1 MSTLAKKNLGGR
13 PKVVLSQEQIAE
25 IEELAQRLSIT
36 QIADYLGISE
46 KSFLNIRERQP
57 EVSTA
62 YKKGKSRA
70 IQFVASKLMEKVQ
83 NGDTTATIFFLKTQ
97 AGWSEKQQLDVT
109 TNAANNLPL
118 IVLKTNKENGDA
130 IAN

>member
-46 KSFLNIRERQP
+46 KSFLNIGF
-57 EVSTA
+57 
-62 YKKGKSRA
+62 K
-70 IQFVASKLMEKVQ
+70 VAKVQ
-83 NGDTTATIFFLKTQ
+83 IAT
-97 AGWSEKQQLDVT
+97 
-109 TNAANNLPL
+109 
-118 IVLKTNKENGDA
+118 
-130 IAN
+130 